1 LLRIHGRL
9 GGHFASN
16 DSDLKLVSHDGSH
29 AEEADLRVRDDIIE
43 VPEPV
48 TAFSYMQLAEFI
60 LASDQREWLRLM
72 REAEWYG

>member
-1 LLRIHGRL
+1 
-9 GGHFASN
+9 
-16 DSDLKLVSHDGSH
+16 
-29 AEEADLRVRDDIIE
+29 
-43 VPEPV
+43 V